1 MEKER
6 EREIAKLV
14 RVLHQIAF
22 AEKFSAWSSK
32 QEDLSRFSTEQYNR
46 VFARLKELEPSI
58 NGLFAELK
66 EGTNP
71 RVIRMAA
78 RELAGYFEE
87 EFAEE
92 EKRQRH
98 HHKKGHHCGTRR
110 VAFGFAPMFGGHCR

>member
-22 AEKFSAWSSK
+22 AEKFSAWSDK
-32 QEDLSRFSTEQYNR
+32 QEDLSRFSVEQYNR
-46 VFARLKELEPSI
+46 VFARLKEIEPSI
-58 NGLFAELK
+58 AGLFVEVK
-66 EGTNP
+66 EGASP

-87 EFAEE
+87 DFTAEE
-92 EKRQRH
+92 KQHRR
-98 HHKKGHHCGTRR
+98 HKKGCGTKR
-110 VAFGFAPMFGGHCR
+110 VVIGFSPMFGGRCG